1 MVLKDF
7 RFLPVITCLFL
18 LGFPPQAFSA
28 DIEWKLFVKPHN
40 NSDPIL
46 SKTTREGEE
55 LIFKESEFKQVPSE
69 SQNIVDAFDR
79 TSFLLEQ
86 SPSTN
91 TVSIHIILNVDG
103 NAFESIGGV
112 SLFINL
118 SFEAYINGEKE
129 NFITFDRAPMVMTI
143 PQTGL
148 NSLLSLSGLSR
159 DNLICVYNS
168 GGEFTDEGIESTD
181 STSRF
186 IVKMN
191 KLSHTVG
198 GSCEDLGIESK
209 VKVDTWSKIKLLFR

>member
-1 MVLKDF
+1 MELKNF
-7 RFLPVITCLFL
+7 RFLPVIICLVL
-18 LGFPPQAFSA
+18 LGISSQAFSA

-46 SKTTREGEE
+46 SKTTRAGEE
-55 LIFKESEFKQVPSE
+55 FILKESEFKQVPSE
-69 SQNIVDAFDR
+69 SQNVVDAFDG
-79 TSFLLEQ
+79 TSFLIEQ
-86 SPSTN
+86 SPSN
-91 TVSIHIILNVDG
+91 DIVSIHIIFNVDG
-103 NAFESIGGV
+103 NAFESVAGV

-148 NSLLSLSGLSR
+148 NSLLSLSNLSR
-159 DNLICVYNS
+159 ENLICVYNS
-168 GGEFTDEGIESTD
+168 GGGFTDEGIESID

-191 KLSHTVG
+191 KLSQTVG
-198 GSCEDLGIESK
+198 GSSEDLGIESK
-209 VKVDTWSKIKLLFR
+209 VKVDTWLKIKLLFK